1 MLALGPAMCC
11 SGQPTAAGGC
21 CPAPCRPGN
30 VCGSHN
36 PPPHGPAH
44 LRRTRLLLSCRECC
58 CCCCVDMAG
67 LPHRH
72 TALNCCPAPP
82 RPADGSPLEMAGLSH
97 AQSSVC
103 RPLSS
108 PVCSLP
114 HQHCRRLPAGDGG
127 PAAAAAG
134 HGWRAGG
141 AGRPGAG
148 PGHGAALCGEPA
160 SGESGLPGCVG
171 LAMQQCSN
179 PGDQSGPVVAVV
191 ESLFGPFPPLPS
203 CAARGRCPTRPLMLL
218 LLPPV
223 CVAGHVGARRP
234 RRRPG
239 RGRWRG
245 G

>member
-114 HQHCRRLPAGDGG
+114 HQHCRRLPAGDGAHPIICISSPVISCVF
-127 PAAAAAG
+127 PAPLTLQTAPR
-134 HGWRAGG
+134 WRRRACRSGSWARV
-141 AGRPGAG
+141 AGRRGW
-148 PGHGAALCGEPA
+148 
-160 SGESGLPGCVG
+160 
-171 LAMQQCSN
+171 
-179 PGDQSGPVVAVV
+179 
-191 ESLFGPFPPLPS
+191 
-203 CAARGRCPTRPLMLL
+203 AARGW
-218 LLPPV
+218 
-223 CVAGHVGARRP
+223 ARAWCRTW
-234 RRRPG
+234 
-239 RGRWRG
+239 WRTC
-245 G
+245 